1 MPKPDDS
8 AISDRQRNRI
18 RQEAIKTLTQAEA
31 IGVFPTPIDRIMSV
45 SEIELAR
52 EDLADETLLRSFR
65 SRAKGVIKRA
75 VEKIR
80 GVVDIVGR
88 IVYLDQAL
96 HKAQLPFLKLHET
109 AHAVLPWQK
118 DIYAVT
124 EDCGLTL
131 DPEIAE
137 VFEREASN
145 FATEVTFQIDAF
157 QIQAADY
164 KFGIRAPLD
173 LAKTYGSSVY
183 MAIRRYVSTH
193 HRACGVLVLEMP
205 EVDQGFGFRCE
216 LRRFVSSPGFDN
228 QFGTLDWP
236 DYFTPSD
243 EVGAAVPASG
253 RRMSGFRKIGL
264 VDRNGTTHDCVVEAF
279 TNTKQVFIL
288 IHSQK
293 TLTTTRC
300 IVTA

>member
-8 AISDRQRNRI
+8 TLSERQRQRI
-18 RQEAIKTLTQAEA
+18 RQEALKALTQADA
-31 IGVFPTPIDRIMSV
+31 IGVFPTPIDRIMAV
-45 SEIELAR
+45 SKVELAR
-52 EDLADETLLRSFR
+52 DDLADETLLRSFR
-65 SRAKGVIKRA
+65 SRAKGAIKRA

-80 GVVDIVGR
+80 GVVDIVAR

-118 DIYAVT
+118 DLYAVT
-124 EDCGLTL
+124 EDCGMTL

-145 FATEVTFQIDAF
+145 FATEVIFQGDAF
-157 QIQAADY
+157 QSEAADY

-183 MAIRRYVSTH
+183 MAVRRYVSTH

-205 EVDQGFGFRCE
+205 EVDQEFGFRCE
-216 LRRFVSSPGFDN
+216 LRRFVSSPSFDT
-228 QFGTLDWP
+228 QFGSLYWP
-236 DYFTPSD
+236 DFFTPSD
-243 EVGAAVPASG
+243 QVGATVPATG
-253 RRMSGFRKIGL
+253 KRMSGIRKIGL
-264 VDRNGTTHDCVVEAF
+264 VDRNGTTHECVAEAF
-279 TNTKQVFIL
+279 TTTKQVFIL

-293 TLTTTRC
+293 TLTTTRV
-300 IVTA
+300 IAIM